1 MNESSD
7 HTIDAPSIQS
17 VEVTH
22 YPETTK
28 TTDVVVVEE
37 PLEIRVNDT
46 AVAVVMRTPGKE
58 KALVAG
64 FLLTEGIIDDSDD
77 IQAIAPCQDP
87 ARPNADNIMLVR
99 LAAGSSLAEER
110 IARAQRH
117 LYTSSSCGVCGK
129 ATIDNLM
136 VTTKP
141 HAAFL
146 AIPISLINA
155 ARKVTKSEQTIFQ
168 QTGGLHGASIF
179 EMTNPDV
186 PIVVAEDIGRHNA
199 VDKVIGHF
207 VLNDKLPLHNHL
219 LWVSGR
225 AGFEIVQKAMVAGIS
240 AMVCVGAPSS
250 LAVELAEQG
259 RLTLIGFARQSGQF
273 NVYTG
278 SVID

>member
-1 MNESSD
+1 MSD
-7 HTIDAPSIQS
+7 DQEHAVDAPSVQS
-17 VEVTH
+17 VEVIH
-22 YPETTK
+22 YPQSQK
-28 TTDVVVVEE
+28 TADVVAVEE

-46 AVAVVMRTPGKE
+46 AMAVVMRTPGNE

-64 FLLTEGIIDDSDD
+64 FLLTEGIIDDTDD

-99 LAAGSSLAEER
+99 LASGSALAEER
-110 IARAQRH
+110 IERAQRH

-136 VTTKP
+136 VATTP
-141 HAAFL
+141 HADY
-146 AIPISLINA
+146 ISVPISLIDA
-155 ARKVTKSEQTIFQ
+155 ASKVTRSQQTVFQ
-168 QTGGLHGASIF
+168 KTGGLHGASIF
-179 EMTNPDV
+179 EMTNADA

-207 VLNDKLPLHNHL
+207 VLSDQLPLHNHL

-225 AGFEIVQKAMVAGIS
+225 AGFEIVQKALVAGIS

-250 LAVELAEQG
+250 LAIELAERG
-259 RLTLIGFARQSGQF
+259 RLTLIGFARQSGHF

-278 SVID
+278 TVSG